1 MVRTKPK
8 NRTDG
13 IDMLH
18 GTLWDKILRFA
29 IPLALTG
36 ILQQLFNAADI
47 AVIGQFVGGNA
58 MAAVGAN
65 GPIVGLSTSL
75 FIGISMGANVV
86 ISIAIGKNH
95 EREISGAV
103 HTALLTAVISGFL
116 VMLIGET
123 AAPAVLRAM
132 SVPPEVL
139 DMAVLYLR
147 VYMAGMPVILLYN
160 FESAIF
166 RSQGDTRTPL
176 IALTFSGVL
185 NVGLNLL
192 FVLVLHM
199 TVEGVALAT
208 VLSNGVSAAILLRA
222 LARKEGPL
230 QFRFSRLK
238 IDRKLLGSML
248 RIGLPA
254 GLQGAVFSLSNL
266 LIQSAIN
273 SLGPAVMAGSSAAF
287 NVEIIAYFILNSFGQ
302 AATSFVGQNHGAGQD
317 ERCRRVT
324 RVCVLMGAA
333 GAIGFALIAIP
344 LARPIL
350 TLFNGD
356 EAILQAGI
364 LRVKYIVA
372 LEAVNCFMDVISGS
386 MRGYEHSLAPA
397 LITLLGVCGSRV
409 IWVYWVFP
417 LKRTFERL
425 LLIYPVSWIITAA
438 CLCVAYLLLMRKLT
452 AARTI
457 RA

>member
-1 MVRTKPK
+1 MNASKPK
-8 NRTDG
+8 SRTDG

-18 GTLWDKILRFA
+18 GSLWDKILRFA

-36 ILQQLFNAADI
+36 ILQQMFNAADI

-86 ISIAIGKNH
+86 ISIAIGQNR
-95 EREISGAV
+95 EREQSRAV
-103 HTALLTAVISGFL
+103 HTALLTAVFSGLL
-116 VMLIGET
+116 VMLLGET

-132 SVPPEVL
+132 SVPDEVL

-166 RSQGDTRTPL
+166 RSRGDTRTPL
-176 IALTFSGVL
+176 VALTFSGVL
-185 NVGLNLL
+185 NVLLNLL
-192 FVLVLHM
+192 FVLVFHM

-222 LARKEGPL
+222 LAKKEGPL
-230 QFRFSRLK
+230 QFRFSRLAVDK
-238 IDRKLLGSML
+238 KLLGSML

-254 GLQGAVFSLSNL
+254 GLQGAVFSLSNI

-287 NVEIIAYFILNSFGQ
+287 FVEVVSFFILNSFGQ
-302 AATSFVGQNHGAGQD
+302 AATTFVGQNHGAGQD
-317 ERCRRVT
+317 DRCRRVT
-324 RVCVLMGAA
+324 RVCAAMGAA
-333 GAIGFALIAIP
+333 GTVLYALLAIP

-350 TLFNGD
+350 SVFSGD
-356 EAILQAGI
+356 EAILQAGV
-364 LRVKYIVA
+364 LRVKYIVT
-372 LEAVNCFMDVISGS
+372 LELFNCIMDVLSGS

-397 LITLLGVCGSRV
+397 LITLLGVCGSRIV
-409 IWVYWVFP
+409 WVYAVFP
-417 LKRTFERL
+417 LRRTFERL
-425 LLIYPVSWIITAA
+425 LLIYPVSWILTAA
-438 CLCVAYLLLMRKLT
+438 CLWIAYRMLLRRMEKQSSQE
-452 AARTI
+452 
-457 RA
+457 